1 MQFAVLEQIREN
13 CTELSHQTS
22 ELKQEMRPVQKT
34 CNEIVEM
41 SKKNLRSRVV
51 KRGIISEKQRR
62 EDEKKE
68 EERKVQKRKLDPLNP
83 SKWKNEDGS
92 KIREEKRAKVLQT
105 KQDLLIMIDALCKKN
120 SEDALSKLVR
130 Y

>member
-1 MQFAVLEQIREN
+1 
-13 CTELSHQTS
+13 
-22 ELKQEMRPVQKT
+22 
-34 CNEIVEM
+34 M
-41 SKKNLRSRVV
+41 SKKNLRSRIV